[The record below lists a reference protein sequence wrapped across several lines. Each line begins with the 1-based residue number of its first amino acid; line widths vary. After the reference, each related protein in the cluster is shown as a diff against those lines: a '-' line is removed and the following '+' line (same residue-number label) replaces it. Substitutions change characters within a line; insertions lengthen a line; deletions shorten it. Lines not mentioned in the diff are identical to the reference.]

1 MFYKVTMDEIINIL
15 KKFNFSIILQ
25 TNFFGFPIIKATS
38 KNKYLSNENMLEYL
52 KLLFADFN
60 YELNG
65 NNLFISK

>member
-1 MFYKVTMDEIINIL
+1 LFYKVTMDEIINIL
-15 KKFNFSIILQ
+15 KKFNFSIIRQ
-25 TNFFGFPIIKATS
+25 TNFFGVPIIKATS

-52 KLLFADFN
+52 KLLFTDFN